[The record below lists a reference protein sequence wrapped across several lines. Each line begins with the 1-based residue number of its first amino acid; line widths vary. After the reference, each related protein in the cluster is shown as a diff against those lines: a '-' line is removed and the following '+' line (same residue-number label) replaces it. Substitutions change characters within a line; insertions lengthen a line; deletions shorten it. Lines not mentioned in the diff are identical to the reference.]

1 MEDHFSEDVSEM
13 LEKSLSQI
21 NSSLEHLL
29 NTGNRLENAVI
40 KQDWFSQNDIFIV
53 KRDIEIQSD
62 SISELTRI
70 MDRKRNAFIIIKN

>member
-1 MEDHFSEDVSEM
+1 MEDYFSEDVNEM

-29 NTGNRLENAVI
+29 NTVNKLEYAVI

-62 SISELTRI
+62 SISELERI
-70 MDRKRNAFIIIKN
+70 IERKRNAFIIIKN